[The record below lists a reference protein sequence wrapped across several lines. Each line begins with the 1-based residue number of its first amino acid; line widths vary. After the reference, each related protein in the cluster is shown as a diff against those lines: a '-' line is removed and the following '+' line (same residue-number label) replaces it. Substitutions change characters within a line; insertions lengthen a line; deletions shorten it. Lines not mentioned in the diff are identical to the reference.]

1 MAGFGYPA
9 LYCFWRTEKK
19 IYEKF
24 RLRYN
29 IKTDKKENNMTAQE
43 IVSQLTL
50 EEKASLCS
58 GKDAWLL
65 KSVERLGLSSVM
77 VADGP
82 HGLRKQL
89 KADDQSNYDETVS
102 ATCFPTAATSACSF
116 DRDLLNQMG
125 QALAEECLQEKVS
138 VILGPGVNIKRSPLC
153 GRNFEY
159 FSEDPFIAGEMA
171 AALINGVQ
179 SKGVGTSL
187 KHFAA
192 NNQETG
198 RFTCDSVIDERAL
211 REIYLAAFETA
222 VTKSQ
227 PWTVMDSYNLLNG
240 VYASE
245 NYKLLT
251 GILRDE
257 WGFKGIVVTDWGA
270 VNDRVAGLKA
280 GQDLEM
286 PGIDDFND
294 KKIVDAVKSG
304 AVDESIL
311 NKTALRL
318 VELIL
323 KAQENRRENYQ
334 YDKSAHNALAY
345 KIALESAVLLKNDDG
360 ILPVKQG
367 QSLAVIGGFAKTP
380 RYQGAGSSKIVPN
393 MLDNAYN
400 AFKAAGAFDFAQGY
414 SGVNPDAAL
423 IEEAVKTAKGKDR
436 VIIFAGL
443 PDEYESEGFD
453 RASLDMPPAHNKL
466 IEAVA
471 EVNPNVVV
479 VLQLGSPA
487 ALPWAGKVK
496 GILAAYL
503 CGQAGSGAVVDLL
516 LGKSSPS
523 GKLAETWPFSLEDTP
538 CHHYYPGSIRSA
550 EYRESIFVGYRY
562 YDHGEKPVA
571 FPFGHGLSYTS
582 FAYSNLKLSSASFK
596 SGDKLEVSFD
606 VQNTGNTSG
615 AEIVQV
621 YVAPKSTAI
630 MRALKELKGFE
641 KVFLQKGE
649 SRTVKITLD
658 TRSFAYYNVPKRTWA
673 IEGGVYEILAGASSR
688 NIVLRGE
695 VQVAG
700 DGYETQ
706 LQDQRKSS
714 PEYFNM
720 SAKGLKVSDGSFESL
735 YGQKLPPGKREAG
748 LIDANS
754 TVGDIKHTE
763 IGKKLVALIL
773 QHTSEI
779 FSGEGASGFRV
790 MIEKMLMEIPLR
802 SLGMFSGG
810 KVSTSMIGALV
821 DALNGKPCSDPG
833 LSGLFG

>member
-1 MAGFGYPA
+1 
-9 LYCFWRTEKK
+9 
-19 IYEKF
+19 
-24 RLRYN
+24 
-29 IKTDKKENNMTAQE
+29 MTAQE
-43 IVSQLTL
+43 IVSKLTL

-58 GKDAWLL
+58 GEDSWLL
-65 KSVERLGLSSVM
+65 KSVERLGLSHVM

-89 KADDQSNYDETVS
+89 KADEQAPYDETVP
-102 ATCFPTAATSACSF
+102 ATCFPTAATSVCSF
-116 DRDLLNQMG
+116 DRDLLYQMG

-159 FSEDPFIAGEMA
+159 FSEDPFVAGEMA
-171 AALINGVQ
+171 TALINGVQ

-198 RFTCDSVIDERAL
+198 RFTCDSAIDERAL
-211 REIYLAAFETA
+211 REIYLPAFEAA
-222 VTKSQ
+222 VKQAQ

-251 GILRDE
+251 SILRDE

-270 VNDRVAGLKA
+270 VNDRVEGLKA

-286 PGIDDFND
+286 PGLGDYND
-294 KKIVDAVKSG
+294 KKIVAAVKSG

-323 KAQENRRENYQ
+323 KAQENRKENYK
-334 YDKSAHNALAY
+334 YDKTAHHALAA

-360 ILPVKQG
+360 VLPVKQG

-393 MLDNAYN
+393 KLDNAFD
-400 AFKAAGAFDFAQGY
+400 AFKAAGVAFDYAQGY
-414 SGVNPDAAL
+414 SGIDPDAAL
-423 IEEAVKTAKGKDR
+423 IEEAVKAAKGKDR

-453 RASLDMPPAHNKL
+453 RASFEMPPSHNKL

-471 EVNPNVVV
+471 AANPNTVV
-479 VLQLGSPA
+479 VLQLGAPA

-503 CGQAGSGAVVDLL
+503 YGEAGSGAIVDLL

-523 GKLAETWPFSLEDTP
+523 GKLAETWPLSLEDTP
-538 CHHYYPGSIRSA
+538 CYHYYPGSVRNA

-582 FAYSNLKLSSASFK
+582 FAYSNLKLSSNSFK
-596 SGDKLEVSFD
+596 SGDRLEVSFD
-606 VQNTGNTSG
+606 VRNTGNISG
-615 AEIVQV
+615 AEIAQV
-621 YVAPKSTAI
+621 YVAPKKTAI
-630 MRALKELKGFE
+630 MRAKKELKGFA

-658 TRSFAYYNVPKRTWA
+658 ARSFAYYNVPKAAWA
-673 IEGGVYEILAGASSR
+673 IEGGVYEILVGASSR
-688 NIVLRGE
+688 SISLRGE
-695 VQVAG
+695 VQAAG
-700 DGYETQ
+700 DGYETL
-706 LQDQRKSS
+706 LQDQRKNS
-714 PEYFNM
+714 PEYFNLNV
-720 SAKGLKVSDGSFESL
+720 KDLRISDASFEAL
-735 YGQKLPPGKREAG
+735 YGRKLPSSKRETG
-748 LIDANS
+748 QIDLNS
-754 TVGDIKHTE
+754 TVGDIRTTE
-763 IGKKLVALIL
+763 IGKKLEAYIF
-773 QHTSEI
+773 QQMSAAFSSENTRDLRLM
-779 FSGEGASGFRV
+779 FDR
-790 MIEKMLMEIPLR
+790 MLVEMPLR
-802 SLGMFSGG
+802 SLAMFGRGSA
-810 KVSTSMIGALV
+810 KVTPAMIEALV
-821 DALNGKPCSDPG
+821 DALNGKQGPN
-833 LSGLFG
+833 SGVLAFFG

>member
-1 MAGFGYPA
+1 
-9 LYCFWRTEKK
+9 
-19 IYEKF
+19 
-24 RLRYN
+24 
-29 IKTDKKENNMTAQE
+29 MTAQE
-43 IVSQLTL
+43 IVSKLTL

-58 GKDAWLL
+58 GKDHWLL

-89 KADDQSNYDETVS
+89 KADEQAEYHETVP
-102 ATCFPTAATSACSF
+102 ATCFPTAVTSVCSF
-116 DRDLLNQMG
+116 DRDLLYQMG

-159 FSEDPFIAGEMA
+159 FSEDPFVAGEMA
-171 AALINGVQ
+171 AALIKGVQ

-187 KHFAA
+187 KHFAG

-211 REIYLAAFETA
+211 REIYLPAFEAA
-222 VTKSQ
+222 VKQAQ

-240 VYASE
+240 VYTSE
-245 NYKLLT
+245 NYRLLT
-251 GILRDE
+251 SILRDE

-270 VNDRVAGLKA
+270 VHDRVAGLKA

-286 PGIDDFND
+286 PGLGDHND
-294 KKIVDAVKSG
+294 KKIVEAVKSG
-304 AVDESIL
+304 AVDESVL

-334 YDKSAHNALAY
+334 YDKAAHHALAF
-345 KIALESAVLLKNDDG
+345 KVALESAVLLKNDGDV
-360 ILPVKQG
+360 LPVKQG
-367 QSLAVIGGFAKTP
+367 QSLAVIGAFAKTP

-393 MLDNAYN
+393 KLDNAYD
-400 AFKAAGAFDFAQGY
+400 AFKAAGVSFDYAKGY
-414 SGVNPDAAL
+414 AGTDPDAAL
-423 IEEAVKTAKGKDR
+423 IEEAVKVAKGKDK

-453 RASLDMPPAHNKL
+453 RASFDMPPSHNKL

-471 EVNPNVVV
+471 AVNPNVAV
-479 VLQLGSPA
+479 VLQLGAPA

-503 CGQAGSGAVVDLL
+503 CGQAGSGAIVDLL
-516 LGKSSPS
+516 LGKSCPG
-523 GKLAETWPFSLEDTP
+523 GKLAESWPFSLEDTP
-538 CHHYYPGSIRSA
+538 CYHYYPGSIRKA

-571 FPFGHGLSYTS
+571 YPFGHGLSYTK
-582 FAYSNLKLSSASFK
+582 FAYSNLKLSSSSFK

-606 VQNTGNTSG
+606 VKNTGDMAG

-630 MRALKELKGFE
+630 MRAIKELKGFE

-649 SRTVKITLD
+649 SRTVKIALD
-658 TRSFAYYNVPKRTWA
+658 TRSFAYYNVPKGTWA
-673 IEGGVYEILAGASSR
+673 IEGGVYEILVGASSR
-688 NIVLRGE
+688 DISLRGE
-695 VQVAG
+695 VQVTG
-700 DGYETQ
+700 DGNET
-706 LQDQRKSS
+706 LLKDQRKNS
-714 PEYFNM
+714 PEYFDV
-720 SAKGLKVSDGSFESL
+720 SAKGLKISDGSFEAL
-735 YGQKLPPGKREAG
+735 YGQKLPSSKREASQ
-748 LIDANS
+748 IDVNS
-754 TVGDIKHTE
+754 TVGDIRHTE
-763 IGKKLVALIL
+763 IGKKLEAKIFRQIAEVF
-773 QHTSEI
+773 SEL
-779 FSGEGASGFRV
+779 SSRDLRV
-790 MIEKMLMEIPLR
+790 MAEKQLAEMPLR
-802 SLGMFSGG
+802 SLPMFSGG
-810 KVSTSMIGALV
+810 KVTPSMIETLV
-821 DALNGKPCSDPG
+821 DVLSGKRPDPG
-833 LSGLFG
+833 LAGFFG

>member
-1 MAGFGYPA
+1 
-9 LYCFWRTEKK
+9 
-19 IYEKF
+19 
-24 RLRYN
+24 
-29 IKTDKKENNMTAQE
+29 MTAQE
-43 IVSQLTL
+43 IVSKLTL

-58 GKDAWLL
+58 GKDHWLL
-65 KSVERLGLSSVM
+65 KSVGRLGLSSVM

-89 KADDQSNYDETVS
+89 KADEQSEYHETVP
-102 ATCFPTAATSACSF
+102 ATCFPTAATSVCSF
-116 DRDLLNQMG
+116 DRDLLYQMG

-211 REIYLAAFETA
+211 REIYLPAFEAA
-222 VTKSQ
+222 VKQAQ

-240 VYASE
+240 VYTSE
-245 NYKLLT
+245 NHRLLT
-251 GILRDE
+251 SILRDE

-270 VNDRVAGLKA
+270 VNDRVDGLKA

-286 PGIDDFND
+286 PGLGDHND
-294 KKIVDAVKSG
+294 KKIVEAVKSG
-304 AVDESIL
+304 AVDESVL

-334 YDKSAHNALAY
+334 YDKAAHHALAS
-345 KIALESAVLLKNDDG
+345 KVALESAVLLKNEG
-360 ILPVKQG
+360 EVLPVKQG
-367 QSLAVIGGFAKTP
+367 QSLAVIGAFAKTP

-393 MLDNAYN
+393 KLDNAYD
-400 AFKAAGAFDFAQGY
+400 AFKAVGVSFDYAQGY
-414 SGVNPDAAL
+414 ADTSPDAAL
-423 IEEAVKTAKGKDR
+423 IEEAVSIAKGKDK

-453 RASLDMPPAHNKL
+453 RASFDMPPSHNKL

-471 EVNPNVVV
+471 AVNPNVAV
-479 VLQLGSPA
+479 VLQLGAPA

-503 CGQAGSGAVVDLL
+503 CGQAGSGAIVDLL

-538 CHHYYPGSIRSA
+538 CYHYYPGSIRKA

-571 FPFGHGLSYTS
+571 YPFGHGLSYTK
-582 FAYSNLKLSSASFK
+582 FAYSNLKLSSSSFK

-606 VQNTGNTSG
+606 VKNTGDVAG

-630 MRALKELKGFE
+630 MRAVKELKGFE

-658 TRSFAYYNVPKRTWA
+658 TRSFAYYNVPKGTWA
-673 IEGGVYEILAGASSR
+673 IEGGAYEILVGASSR
-688 NIVLRGE
+688 DISLQGE
-695 VQVAG
+695 VQVTG
-700 DGYETQ
+700 DGNETS
-706 LQDQRKSS
+706 LKDQRKNS
-714 PEYFNM
+714 PEYFNV
-720 SAKGLKVSDGSFESL
+720 SAKGLKISDGSFEAL
-735 YGQKLPPGKREAG
+735 YGQKLPSSKREAG
-748 LIDANS
+748 LINGNS
-754 TVGDIKHTE
+754 TVGDIRNTP
-763 IGKKLVALIL
+763 IGKKLEAYIF
-773 QHTSEI
+773 QQISKT
-779 FSGEGASGFRV
+779 FSGENASDLRV
-790 MIEKMLMEIPLR
+790 MFERMLMEMPLR
-802 SLGMFSGG
+802 SLAMFGG
-810 KVSTSMIGALV
+810 HNITPSMIETLV
-821 DALNGKPCSDPG
+821 DVLSGKRPDPG
-833 LSGLFG
+833 LAGFFG

>member
-1 MAGFGYPA
+1 
-9 LYCFWRTEKK
+9 
-19 IYEKF
+19 
-24 RLRYN
+24 
-29 IKTDKKENNMTAQE
+29 MTAQE

-58 GKDAWLL
+58 GKDRWLL

-89 KADDQSNYDETVS
+89 KADGQADYEETVP
-102 ATCFPTAATSACSF
+102 ATCFPTAATSVCSF
-116 DRDLLNQMG
+116 DRDLLHQMG

-159 FSEDPFIAGEMA
+159 FSEDPFVAGEMA
-171 AALINGVQ
+171 AALIRGVQ

-187 KHFAA
+187 KHFAG

-198 RFTCDSVIDERAL
+198 RFTCDSAVDERAL
-211 REIYLAAFETA
+211 REIYLPAFEAA
-222 VTKSQ
+222 VKQSQ

-245 NYKLLT
+245 NYRLLT

-286 PGIDDFND
+286 PGLGDYND
-294 KKIVDAVKSG
+294 KKIVEAVKSG
-304 AVDESIL
+304 AVDESVL

-334 YDKSAHNALAY
+334 YDKAAHHALAS
-345 KIALESAVLLKNDDG
+345 KVALESAVLLKNDGDV
-360 ILPVKQG
+360 LPVKQG
-367 QSLAVIGGFAKTP
+367 QSLAVIGAFAKTP
-380 RYQGAGSSKIVPN
+380 RYQGAGSSKIVPSK
-393 MLDNAYN
+393 LDSAYD
-400 AFKAAGAFDFAQGY
+400 AFKAAGVSFDYAQGY
-414 SGVNPDAAL
+414 AGTNPDAAL
-423 IEEAVKTAKGKDR
+423 IEEAVKVAKGRDK
-436 VIIFAGL
+436 VVIFAGL

-453 RASLDMPPAHNKL
+453 RASFDMPPSHNKL

-471 EVNPNVVV
+471 AVNPNIAV
-479 VLQLGSPA
+479 VLQLGAPA

-503 CGQAGSGAVVDLL
+503 CGQAGSGAIVDLL

-523 GKLAETWPFSLEDTP
+523 GKLAETWPLSLEDTP
-538 CHHYYPGSIRSA
+538 CYHYYPGSIRNA

-571 FPFGHGLSYTS
+571 YPFGHGLSYAK
-582 FAYSNLKLSSASFK
+582 FAYSNLKLSSNSFK
-596 SGDKLEVSFD
+596 SGDKLEISFD
-606 VQNTGNTSG
+606 VKNTGDTSG

-621 YVAPKSTAI
+621 YVAPKGTAI
-630 MRALKELKGFE
+630 MRALKEIKGFE

-649 SRTVKITLD
+649 SRTVKVTLD
-658 TRSFAYYNVPKRTWA
+658 ARSFAYYNVPKGTWA
-673 IEGGVYEILAGASSR
+673 IEGGAYEIIVGASSR
-688 NIVLRGE
+688 DISLRGE

-700 DGYETQ
+700 DGYET
-706 LQDQRKSS
+706 LLKDQRKNS
-714 PEYFNM
+714 PEYFNLGK
-720 SAKGLKVSDGSFESL
+720 KGLKISDASFEAL
-735 YGQKLPPGKREAG
+735 YGQKLPSSKREAG
-748 LIDANS
+748 QIDLNS
-754 TVGDIKHTE
+754 TVGDIKNTE
-763 IGKKLVALIL
+763 IGKKLDAYIF
-773 QHTSEI
+773 QQISEA
-779 FSGEGASGFRV
+779 FGGESSSDLRLMFER
-790 MIEKMLMEIPLR
+790 MLMEMPLR
-802 SLGMFSGG
+802 SLPMFARD
-810 KVSTSMIGALV
+810 KVKITPSMIEALV
-821 DALNGKPCSDPG
+821 DVLNGKPCSDPG
-833 LSGLFG
+833 LASFFG

>member
-1 MAGFGYPA
+1 
-9 LYCFWRTEKK
+9 
-19 IYEKF
+19 
-24 RLRYN
+24 
-29 IKTDKKENNMTAQE
+29 MTAQE
-43 IVSQLTL
+43 IVSQLTI

-58 GKDAWLL
+58 GKDRWLL

-89 KADDQSNYDETVS
+89 KADAQSEYDETVH
-102 ATCFPTAATSACSF
+102 ATCFPTAATSVCSF
-116 DRDLLNQMG
+116 DRNLLHQMG

-159 FSEDPFIAGEMA
+159 FSEDPFVSGEMA
-171 AALINGVQ
+171 AALINGIQ

-187 KHFAA
+187 KHYAA

-198 RFTCDSVIDERAL
+198 RFTCDSIVDERAL
-211 REIYLAAFETA
+211 REIYLAAFEAA
-222 VTKSQ
+222 VKQAQ
-227 PWTVMDSYNLLNG
+227 PWTIMDSYNLVNG

-270 VNDRVAGLKA
+270 VNDRVEGLKA

-286 PGIDDFND
+286 PGLGDHND
-294 KKIVDAVKSG
+294 KKIVAAVKSG
-304 AVDESIL
+304 AVDESVL

-323 KAQENRRENYQ
+323 KSQENRKENYQ
-334 YDKSAHNALAY
+334 YDKASHHAMAS
-345 KIALESAVLLKNDDG
+345 KVALESAVLLKNDGDV
-360 ILPVKQG
+360 LPVKQG
-367 QSLAVIGGFAKTP
+367 QSLAIIGAFAKTP
-380 RYQGAGSSKIVPN
+380 RYQGAGSSKIAPHK
-393 MLDNAYN
+393 LDNAFD
-400 AFKAAGAFDFAQGY
+400 AFKASGVAFDFAEGY
-414 SGVNPDAAL
+414 NDINPDAAL
-423 IEEAVKTAKGKDR
+423 IEEAVKAAKGKDK

-453 RASLDMPPAHNKL
+453 RASFDLPPSHNKL

-471 EVNPNVVV
+471 AANPNTAV
-479 VLQLGSPA
+479 VLLLGSPV

-503 CGQAGSGAVVDLL
+503 CGQAGSGAIVDLL

-523 GKLAETWPFSLEDTP
+523 GKLAETWPFSIEDTP
-538 CHHYYPGSIRSA
+538 CYHYYPGSVRNA

-571 FPFGHGLSYTS
+571 FPFGYGLSYTK

-606 VQNTGNTSG
+606 VKNTGDAAG
-615 AEIVQV
+615 AEVAQV
-621 YVAPKSTAI
+621 YVAPKNTAI
-630 MRALKELKGFE
+630 MRALKEIKGFE

-649 SRTVKITLD
+649 SRTVKISLD
-658 TRSFAYYNVPKRTWA
+658 ARSFSYYNVPKGTWA
-673 IEGGVYEILAGASSR
+673 IEGGAYEILVGASSR
-688 NIVLRGE
+688 NISLRGE
-695 VQVAG
+695 VQVTG
-700 DGYETQ
+700 DGYET
-706 LQDQRKSS
+706 LLKDQRKNS
-714 PEYFNM
+714 PEYFNLG
-720 SAKGLKVSDGSFESL
+720 AKGLKISDASFEAL
-735 YGQKLPPGKREAG
+735 YGQKLSSSKRAAG
-748 LIDANS
+748 LIDGNS
-754 TVGDIKHTE
+754 TMSDIRHTE
-763 IGKKLVALIL
+763 LGKKIEAYIF
-773 QHTSEI
+773 QQISKS
-779 FSGEGASGFRV
+779 FSGDNSSDLRLMF
-790 MIEKMLMEIPLR
+790 EKMLMEMPLR
-802 SLGMFSGG
+802 SLPMFGRGSV
-810 KVSTSMIGALV
+810 KKITHSMIEALIEV
-821 DALNGKPCSDPG
+821 LNGKPCSDPG
-833 LSGLFG
+833 LTEFFG

>member
-1 MAGFGYPA
+1 
-9 LYCFWRTEKK
+9 
-19 IYEKF
+19 
-24 RLRYN
+24 
-29 IKTDKKENNMTAQE
+29 MTAQE
-43 IVSQLTL
+43 IVSKLTL

-89 KADDQSNYDETVS
+89 KADEQSNYGETVS
-102 ATCFPTAATSACSF
+102 ATCFPTAVTTACSF

-159 FSEDPFIAGEMA
+159 FSEDPFVAGELA

-211 REIYLAAFETA
+211 REIYLTAFEMA
-222 VTKSQ
+222 VKKSQ

-245 NYKLLT
+245 NDKLLT

-286 PGIDDFND
+286 PGIDDYND

-334 YDKSAHNALAY
+334 YDKSAHNALAS

-393 MLDNAYN
+393 MLDNAYD
-400 AFKAAGAFDFAQGY
+400 AFKAAGAAFDFAQGY

-423 IEEAVKTAKGKDR
+423 IEEAVSIAKGKDK

-471 EVNPNVVV
+471 AVNPNVVV

-487 ALPWAGKVK
+487 ALPWADKVK

-503 CGQAGSGAVVDLL
+503 CGQAGNSAVVDLL
-516 LGKSSPS
+516 LGKCSPG
-523 GKLAETWPFSLEDTP
+523 GKLAETWTYSLEDTP
-538 CHHYYPGSIRSA
+538 CYHYYPGSIRSA

-571 FPFGHGLSYTS
+571 WPFGHGLSYTS

-596 SGDKLEVSFD
+596 SGDKLEISFD

-615 AEIVQV
+615 AEIAQV

-630 MRALKELKGFE
+630 MRAVKELKGFE
-641 KVFLQKGE
+641 KVFLRKGE

-658 TRSFAYYNVPKRTWA
+658 TRSFAYYNVPKGTWA
-673 IEGGVYEILAGASSR
+673 IEGGVYEILIGASSR
-688 NIVLRGE
+688 DIVLRTE
-695 VQVAG
+695 VQVTG
-700 DGYETQ
+700 DGYET
-706 LQDQRKSS
+706 LLKDQRKSS
-714 PEYFNM
+714 PEYFNLG
-720 SAKGLKVSDGSFESL
+720 AKGLKISDGSFEAL

-748 LIDANS
+748 LIDGNS
-754 TVGDIKHTE
+754 TVGDVRHTE
-763 IGKKLVALIL
+763 IGKKLEAIIL
-773 QHTSEI
+773 QHTAKI
-779 FSGEGASGFRV
+779 FSGESTNDLRV
-790 MIEKMLMEIPLR
+790 MVERMLMEIPLH
-802 SLGMFSGG
+802 SLGMYTGG
-810 KVSTSMIGALV
+810 KVPPSMIEALV

-833 LSGLFG
+833 LLGFLD

>member
-1 MAGFGYPA
+1 V
-9 LYCFWRTEKK
+9 
-19 IYEKF
+19 
-24 RLRYN
+24 
-29 IKTDKKENNMTAQE
+29 TAQE

-58 GKDAWLL
+58 GKDSWLL
-65 KSVERLGLSSVM
+65 KSVERLGLSNIM

-89 KADDQSNYDETVS
+89 KANDQAPYDETVP

-116 DRDLLNQMG
+116 DRDLLYQMG
-125 QALAEECLQEKVS
+125 QAMAEECLQEKVS

-171 AALINGVQ
+171 VALINGVQ

-187 KHFAA
+187 KHYAA

-198 RFTCDSVIDERAL
+198 RFTCNSVIDERAL
-211 REIYLAAFETA
+211 REIYLPAFEAA
-222 VTKSQ
+222 VKQSQ

-245 NYKLLT
+245 NYRLLT
-251 GILRDE
+251 TILRDE

-270 VNDRVAGLKA
+270 VNDRVEGLKA

-286 PGIDDFND
+286 PGIGDHND
-294 KKIVDAVKSG
+294 KKIVEAVKSG

-323 KAQENRRENYQ
+323 KGLENRKENYQ
-334 YDKSAHNALAY
+334 YDKAAHHAVAF
-345 KIALESAVLLKNDDG
+345 KVALESAVLLKNADG
-360 ILPVKQG
+360 VLPVKQG
-367 QSLAVIGGFAKTP
+367 QSLALIGAFAKTP

-393 MLDNAYN
+393 KLDNAYD
-400 AFKAAGAFDFAQGY
+400 AFKAAGVSFDYAQGY
-414 SGVNPDAAL
+414 TGINPDAAL
-423 IEEAVKTAKGKDR
+423 IEEAVKVAKGKDK

-453 RASLDMPPAHNKL
+453 RASFDMPPSHNKL

-471 EVNPNVVV
+471 EANPNVAV
-479 VLQLGSPA
+479 VLQLGAPT

-496 GILAAYL
+496 GILSAYL

-538 CHHYYPGSIRSA
+538 CYHYYPGSVRTS

-571 FPFGHGLSYTS
+571 FPFGHGLSYTTFS
-582 FAYSNLKLSSASFK
+582 YSNLKLSSASFK

-606 VQNTGNTSG
+606 VKNTGDVAG
-615 AEIVQV
+615 DEIAQI
-621 YVAPKSTAI
+621 YVAPKNTAI
-630 MRALKELKGFE
+630 FRALKELKGFE
-641 KVFLQKGE
+641 KVSLQKGE

-658 TRSFAYYNVPKRTWA
+658 TRSFSYYNVPKGTWA

-688 NIVLRGE
+688 DISLRGE

-700 DGYETQ
+700 DGYET
-706 LQDQRKSS
+706 LLLEQRKNL
-714 PEYFNM
+714 PEYFKVD
-720 SAKGLKVSDGSFESL
+720 AKGLKISDASFEAL
-735 YGQKLPPGKREAG
+735 YGQKLSSIKRKPGQ
-748 LIDANS
+748 IDLNS
-754 TVGDIKHTE
+754 TVGDIRHTE
-763 IGKKLVALIL
+763 IGKKLEAYIFK
-773 QHTSEI
+773 QMSEAFGGENTSDLRLMFERML
-779 FSGEGASGFRV
+779 GE
-790 MIEKMLMEIPLR
+790 MPLR
-802 SLGMFSGG
+802 SLAMFARGNA
-810 KVSTSMIGALV
+810 KVTPSSIEALV
-821 DALNGKPCSDPG
+821 DVLNGKPCTDPG
-833 LSGLFG
+833 LAGFLG

>member
-1 MAGFGYPA
+1 
-9 LYCFWRTEKK
+9 
-19 IYEKF
+19 
-24 RLRYN
+24 
-29 IKTDKKENNMTAQE
+29 MTAQE
-43 IVSQLTL
+43 IVSKLTL

-89 KADDQSNYDETVS
+89 KADDESVYDKTVS
-102 ATCFPTAATSACSF
+102 ATCFPTAATSVCSF
-116 DRDLLNQMG
+116 DRDLLNKMG
-125 QALAEECLQEKVS
+125 KALAEECLQEKVS

-159 FSEDPFIAGEMA
+159 FSEDPFVAGELA

-179 SKGVGTSL
+179 SKGIGTSL

-198 RFTCDSVIDERAL
+198 RFTCDSAIDERAL
-211 REIYLAAFETA
+211 REIYLPAFEAA
-222 VTKSQ
+222 VKQAQ

-245 NYKLLT
+245 NYRLLT
-251 GILRDE
+251 SILRDE
-257 WGFKGIVVTDWGA
+257 WGFKGTVVTDWGA
-270 VNDRVAGLKA
+270 VNDRVEGLKA

-286 PGIDDFND
+286 PGLGDYND
-294 KKIVDAVKSG
+294 KKIVEAIKSG

-323 KAQENRRENYQ
+323 KAQENRQENYQ
-334 YDKSAHNALAY
+334 YDKAAHHALAF
-345 KIALESAVLLKNDDG
+345 KVALESAVLLKNDGDV
-360 ILPVKQG
+360 LPVKQG
-367 QSLAVIGGFAKTP
+367 QSLAVIGAFAKTP

-393 MLDNAYN
+393 KLDNAFD
-400 AFKAAGAFDFAQGY
+400 AFKAAGVSFDYAQGY
-414 SGVNPDAAL
+414 AGTNPDDAL
-423 IEEAVKTAKGKDR
+423 IEEAVKAAKGKDK

-453 RASLDMPPAHNKL
+453 RASFDMPPSHNRL
-466 IEAVA
+466 IEALA
-471 EVNPNVVV
+471 AVNPNVAV
-479 VLQLGSPA
+479 VLQLGAPA

-496 GILAAYL
+496 GILSAYL

-523 GKLAETWPFSLEDTP
+523 GKLAETWPFSIEDTP
-538 CHHYYPGSIRSA
+538 CYHYYPGSIQNA

-571 FPFGHGLSYTS
+571 FPFGHGLSYTK

-606 VQNTGNTSG
+606 VKNTGDTSG
-615 AEIVQV
+615 AEIAQV

-658 TRSFAYYNVPKRTWA
+658 TRSFAYYNVPKGTWA
-673 IEGGVYEILAGASSR
+673 IEGGAYEIFVGASSR
-688 NIVLRGE
+688 DISLRGE
-695 VQVAG
+695 IHVTG
-700 DGYETQ
+700 DGYETL
-706 LQDQRKSS
+706 LQEQRKNS
-714 PEYFNM
+714 PEYFNV
-720 SAKGLKVSDGSFESL
+720 SAKGLKVSDASFTAL
-735 YGQKLPPGKREAG
+735 YGQKLPSSKREAG
-748 LIDANS
+748 LIDGNS
-754 TVGDIKHTE
+754 TVGDIKHTP
-763 IGKKLVALIL
+763 IGKKLEAYIF
-773 QHTSEI
+773 QQISET
-779 FSGEGASGFRV
+779 FSGEGASDLRV
-790 MIEKMLMEIPLR
+790 MFERMLMEMPLR
-802 SLGMFSGG
+802 SLAMFGRGSV
-810 KVSTSMIGALV
+810 KITPLMIEALV
-821 DALNGKPCSDPG
+821 DVLNGRPCSDPG
-833 LSGLFG
+833 LAGFLG

>member
-1 MAGFGYPA
+1 
-9 LYCFWRTEKK
+9 
-19 IYEKF
+19 
-24 RLRYN
+24 
-29 IKTDKKENNMTAQE
+29 MTAQE

-58 GKDAWLL
+58 GKDRWLL
-65 KSVERLGLSSVM
+65 KSVEHLGLSSVM

-82 HGLRKQL
+82 HGLRKQI
-89 KADDQSNYDETVS
+89 KADEQSEYGETVH
-102 ATCFPTAATSACSF
+102 ATCFPTAATSVCSF
-116 DRDLLNQMG
+116 DRDLLHQIG

-159 FSEDPFIAGEMA
+159 FSEDPFVAGEMA

-179 SKGVGTSL
+179 SKGIGTSL

-211 REIYLAAFETA
+211 REIYLPAFETA
-222 VTKSQ
+222 VKQAQ

-251 GILRDE
+251 SILRDE

-286 PGIDDFND
+286 PGIDDFSYS
-294 KKIVDAVKSG
+294 KIVAAVKSG
-304 AVDESIL
+304 AVDESVL

-323 KAQENRRENYQ
+323 KAQENLKDNYQ
-334 YDKSAHNALAY
+334 YDKAAHHALAF
-345 KIALESAVLLKNDDG
+345 KVALESAVLLKNDGDV
-360 ILPVKQG
+360 LPVKQG
-367 QSLAVIGGFAKTP
+367 QSLAVIGAFAKTP
-380 RYQGAGSSKIVPN
+380 RYQGAGSSKIVSSKI
-393 MLDNAYN
+393 DNAYD
-400 AFKAAGAFDFAQGY
+400 AFKAAGVPFDFSEGY
-414 SGVNPDAAL
+414 AGVNPDAAL
-423 IEEAVKTAKGKDR
+423 IEEAVKAAKGKDK

-453 RASLDMPPAHNKL
+453 RASLDMPPSHNKL

-471 EVNPNVVV
+471 AVNPNVAV
-479 VLQLGSPA
+479 VLQLGAPA

-503 CGQAGSGAVVDLL
+503 CGQAGSGAIVDLL

-523 GKLAETWPFSLEDTP
+523 GKLAESWPLSLEDTP
-538 CHHYYPGSIRSA
+538 CYHYYPGSVRNA

-571 FPFGHGLSYTS
+571 FPFGHGLSYTK
-582 FAYSNLKLSSASFK
+582 FAYGNLKLSSASFK

-606 VQNTGNTSG
+606 IQNTGDAAGT
-615 AEIVQV
+615 EIAQV
-621 YVAPKSTAI
+621 YVMPKNTAI
-630 MRALKELKGFE
+630 MRAIKELKGFE

-649 SRTVKITLD
+649 SRTVKISLD
-658 TRSFAYYNVPKRTWA
+658 TRSFAYYNVPKATWA
-673 IEGGVYEILAGASSR
+673 IEGGAYEILVGASSR
-688 NIVLRGE
+688 NISLRGE
-695 VQVAG
+695 VQVTG
-700 DGYETQ
+700 DGYET
-706 LQDQRKSS
+706 LLKDQRKNS
-714 PEYFNM
+714 PEYFNVN
-720 SAKGLKVSDGSFESL
+720 AKGLNISDASFEAL
-735 YGQKLPPGKREAG
+735 YGLKLPSSKREAG
-748 LIDANS
+748 QIDINC
-754 TVGDIKHTE
+754 TMMDIKHTP
-763 IGKKLVALIL
+763 IGKKLEAYIL
-773 QHTSEI
+773 QQVSET
-779 FSGEGASGFRV
+779 FSGEDTSDLRV
-790 MIEKMLMEIPLR
+790 MFERMLMEMPLR
-802 SLGMFSGG
+802 SLAMFGRGSV
-810 KVSTSMIGALV
+810 KITPSMIEALV

-833 LSGLFG
+833 LAGFLG

>member
-1 MAGFGYPA
+1 V
-9 LYCFWRTEKK
+9 
-19 IYEKF
+19 
-24 RLRYN
+24 
-29 IKTDKKENNMTAQE
+29 TAQE

-58 GKDAWLL
+58 GKDRWLL
-65 KSVERLGLSSVM
+65 KSVKRLGLSSVM

-89 KADDQSNYDETVS
+89 KADEQSDYDETVP
-102 ATCFPTAATSACSF
+102 ATCFPTAATSVCSF
-116 DRDLLNQMG
+116 DRDLLHQMG

-159 FSEDPFIAGEMA
+159 FSEDPFVSGEMA
-171 AALINGVQ
+171 VALIKGVQ
-179 SKGVGTSL
+179 SKGIGTSL
-187 KHFAA
+187 KHFAG

-211 REIYLAAFETA
+211 REIYLPAFEATVKQA
-222 VTKSQ
+222 Q

-251 GILRDE
+251 SILRDE

-270 VNDRVAGLKA
+270 VNDRLAGLKA

-286 PGIDDFND
+286 PGLGDHND
-294 KKIVDAVKSG
+294 KKIVEAVKSG
-304 AVDESIL
+304 AVDESVL

-323 KAQENRRENYQ
+323 KAQENRRDNYL
-334 YDKSAHNALAY
+334 YDKAAHHALAF
-345 KIALESAVLLKNDDG
+345 KVALESAVLLKNDGDV
-360 ILPVKQG
+360 LPVKQG
-367 QSLAVIGGFAKTP
+367 QSLAVIGAFAKMP

-393 MLDNAYN
+393 KLDNAYD
-400 AFKAAGAFDFAQGY
+400 AFKAAGVSFDFAQGY
-414 SGVNPDAAL
+414 AGINPDAAL
-423 IEEAVKTAKGKDR
+423 IEEAVKVAKGKDK

-453 RASLDMPPAHNKL
+453 RASFEMPPSHNKL
-466 IEAVA
+466 IEAVSA
-471 EVNPNVVV
+471 INPNTAVI
-479 VLQLGSPA
+479 LQLGAPA

-503 CGQAGSGAVVDLL
+503 GGQAGGGAVVDLL

-538 CHHYYPGSIRSA
+538 CYHYYPGSIRNA

-571 FPFGHGLSYTS
+571 YPFGHGLSYAK

-596 SGDKLEVSFD
+596 SGDKLEISFD
-606 VQNTGNTSG
+606 VQNTGNVSG
-615 AEIVQV
+615 AEIAQV

-630 MRALKELKGFE
+630 MRAIKELKGFE

-649 SRTVKITLD
+649 RRTVKITLPA
-658 TRSFAYYNVPKRTWA
+658 RSFAYYNVPKGAWA
-673 IEGGVYEILAGASSR
+673 IEGGAYEVLVGASSR
-688 NIVLRGE
+688 DISLRGE
-695 VQVAG
+695 IQVTG
-700 DGYETQ
+700 DGYETL
-706 LQDQRKSS
+706 LQDQRKNS
-714 PEYFNM
+714 PEYFNL
-720 SAKGLKVSDGSFESL
+720 SAKGLKISDASFEAL
-735 YGQKLPPGKREAG
+735 YGQKLSSSKRKEG
-748 LIDANS
+748 LIDLNS
-754 TVGDIKHTE
+754 TVGDIRHTE
-763 IGKKLVALIL
+763 IGKKLDAYIF
-773 QHTSEI
+773 QQISEA
-779 FSGEGASGFRV
+779 FGGESSSDLRLMFER
-790 MIEKMLMEIPLR
+790 MLMEMPLR
-802 SLGMFSGG
+802 SLPMFARD
-810 KVSTSMIGALV
+810 KVKITPSMISALV
-821 DALNGKPCSDPG
+821 DVLNGKPCSDPG
-833 LSGLFG
+833 LAGFFG

>member
-1 MAGFGYPA
+1 V
-9 LYCFWRTEKK
+9 
-19 IYEKF
+19 
-24 RLRYN
+24 
-29 IKTDKKENNMTAQE
+29 TAQE

-58 GKDAWLL
+58 GKDSWLL
-65 KSVERLGLSSVM
+65 KSVERMGLSSIM

-89 KADDQSNYDETVS
+89 KANDQAGYDETVP
-102 ATCFPTAATSACSF
+102 ATCFPTAATGACSF
-116 DRDLLNQMG
+116 DRDLLYQMG
-125 QALAEECLQEKVS
+125 QAMAEECLQEKVS

-159 FSEDPFIAGEMA
+159 FSEDPFVAGEMA
-171 AALINGVQ
+171 ASLINGVQ

-187 KHFAA
+187 KHYAG

-211 REIYLAAFETA
+211 REIYLPAFETA
-222 VTKSQ
+222 VKKSQ

-240 VYASE
+240 IYASE

-286 PGIDDFND
+286 PGIGDHND
-294 KKIVDAVKSG
+294 KKIVEAVRSG
-304 AVDESIL
+304 AVDESVL

-323 KAQENRRENYQ
+323 KGQENRRENYQ
-334 YDKSAHNALAY
+334 YDKAAHHAVAF
-345 KIALESAVLLKNDDG
+345 KVALESAVLLKNADG
-360 ILPVKQG
+360 VLPVRQG
-367 QSLAVIGGFAKTP
+367 QSLAVIGAFAKTP

-393 MLDNAYN
+393 KLDNAYD
-400 AFKAAGAFDFAQGY
+400 ALKAAGVSFDYAQGY
-414 SGVNPDAAL
+414 AGTNPDAAL
-423 IEEAVKTAKGKDR
+423 IEEAVRVAKGKDK
-436 VIIFAGL
+436 VVIFAGL

-453 RASLDMPPAHNKL
+453 RASFDMPPSHNKL

-471 EVNPNVVV
+471 EANPNVVV
-479 VLQLGSPA
+479 VLQLGAPA

-503 CGQAGSGAVVDLL
+503 CGQAGSGAIVDLL

-523 GKLAETWPFSLEDTP
+523 GKLAETWPLSLEDTP
-538 CHHYYPGSIRSA
+538 CYHYYPGSVRSA

-562 YDHGEKPVA
+562 YDHGEKTVA
-571 FPFGHGLSYTS
+571 FPFGHGLSYTT

-596 SGDKLEVSFD
+596 SSDMLEVSFD
-606 VQNTGNTSG
+606 VKNTGNTSG
-615 AEIVQV
+615 AEIAQV
-621 YVAPKSTAI
+621 YVAPKTTAI
-630 MRALKELKGFE
+630 FRAIKELKGFE
-641 KVFLQKGE
+641 KVSLQKGE

-658 TRSFAYYNVPKRTWA
+658 ARSFAYYNVPKGTWA
-673 IEGGVYEILAGASSR
+673 IEGGVYEILVGASSR
-688 NIVLRGE
+688 DISLRGE

-700 DGYETQ
+700 DGYETL
-706 LQDQRKSS
+706 LQDQRKNS

-720 SAKGLKVSDGSFESL
+720 DAKGLKINDASFEAL
-735 YGQKLPPGKREAG
+735 YGQKLSSINRKPGQ
-748 LIDANS
+748 IDLNS
-754 TVGDIKHTE
+754 TVGDIRHTE
-763 IGKKLVALIL
+763 IGKKLEAYIF
-773 QHTSEI
+773 QQISEA
-779 FSGEGASGFRV
+779 FGGGSSSDLRLMFER
-790 MIEKMLMEIPLR
+790 MLTETPLR
-802 SLGMFSGG
+802 SLPMFARD
-810 KVSTSMIGALV
+810 KTKITFSMIEALV
-821 DALNGKPCSDPG
+821 DVLNGKPCSDPG
-833 LSGLFG
+833 LAGFLG

>member
-1 MAGFGYPA
+1 
-9 LYCFWRTEKK
+9 
-19 IYEKF
+19 
-24 RLRYN
+24 
-29 IKTDKKENNMTAQE
+29 MTAQE
-43 IVSQLTL
+43 IVSKLTL

-89 KADDQSNYDETVS
+89 KADEQSAYHETVP
-102 ATCFPTAATSACSF
+102 ATCFPTAATSVGSF
-116 DRDLLNQMG
+116 DRDLLYQMG

-159 FSEDPFIAGEMA
+159 FSEDPFVAGELA
-171 AALINGVQ
+171 AALIKGVQ

-211 REIYLAAFETA
+211 REIYLPAFETA
-222 VTKSQ
+222 VKQAQ

-245 NYKLLT
+245 NYRLLT
-251 GILRDE
+251 SILRDE
-257 WGFKGIVVTDWGA
+257 WGYKGIVVTDWGA
-270 VNDRVAGLKA
+270 VNDRVEGLKA

-286 PGIDDFND
+286 PGLGDHND
-294 KKIVDAVKSG
+294 KKIVEAVKSG
-304 AVDESIL
+304 AVDESVL

-323 KAQENRRENYQ
+323 KGQENRKDNYQ
-334 YDKSAHNALAY
+334 YDKAAHHALAF
-345 KIALESAVLLKNDDG
+345 KVALESAVLLKNDG
-360 ILPVKQG
+360 EVLPIKQG
-367 QSLAVIGGFAKTP
+367 QSLAVIGAFAKTP
-380 RYQGAGSSKIVPN
+380 RYQGAGSSKIVSSK
-393 MLDNAYN
+393 LDNAYD
-400 AFKAAGAFDFAQGY
+400 AFKAAGVPFDYAQGY
-414 SGVNPDAAL
+414 AGTNPDAAL
-423 IEEAVKTAKGKDR
+423 IEEAVKAAKGKDK
-436 VIIFAGL
+436 VVIFAGL

-453 RASLDMPPAHNKL
+453 RASFDMPPSHNKL
-466 IEAVA
+466 IEAVVA
-471 EVNPNVVV
+471 VNPNVAV
-479 VLQLGSPA
+479 VLQLGAPA

-503 CGQAGSGAVVDLL
+503 CGQAGSGAIVDLL

-523 GKLAETWPFSLEDTP
+523 GKLAETWPLSLEDTP
-538 CHHYYPGSIRSA
+538 CYHYYPGSIRNA

-562 YDHGEKPVA
+562 YDHGEKPIA
-571 FPFGHGLSYTS
+571 WPFGYGLSYAK
-582 FAYSNLKLSSASFK
+582 FAYSNLKLSSSSFK
-596 SGDKLEVSFD
+596 SDDKLEVSFD
-606 VQNTGNTSG
+606 VKNTGNVSG
-615 AEIVQV
+615 AEIAQV

-658 TRSFAYYNVPKRTWA
+658 ARSFAYYNVPKGTWA
-673 IEGGVYEILAGASSR
+673 IEGGTYEILVGASSR
-688 NIVLRGE
+688 DISLRSE

-700 DGYETQ
+700 DGYET
-706 LQDQRKSS
+706 LLKDQRNNS
-714 PEYFNM
+714 PEYFNLG
-720 SAKGLKVSDGSFESL
+720 AKGLKISDASFEAL
-735 YGQKLPPGKREAG
+735 YGQKLSSSKRKAG
-748 LIDANS
+748 LIDGNS
-754 TVGDIKHTE
+754 TVGDIRHTP
-763 IGKKLVALIL
+763 IGKKLEAYIL
-773 QHTSEI
+773 QQVSET
-779 FSGEGASGFRV
+779 FSGETASDLRV
-790 MIEKMLMEIPLR
+790 MFERMLLEMPLR
-802 SLGMFSGG
+802 SLAMFGRGSV
-810 KVSTSMIGALV
+810 KITPSMIEALV
-821 DALNGKPCSDPG
+821 DVLNGKPCSDPG
-833 LSGLFG
+833 LAGFLG